1 MRLAG
6 SRRCNRDSVAALD
19 RTERSPARLEHWQ
32 EEMHVVRNRA
42 WLRLTWLRLTKGAEA
57 HKLKRVLVFRTVATP
72 GGKLLNNPPKI

>member
-1 MRLAG
+1 MRLTG

-32 EEMHVVRNRA
+32 EETHVVRNRA
-42 WLRLTWLRLTKGAEA
+42 WLRLTKGAEA

-72 GGKLLNNPPKI
+72 GGKPLNNPPNI

>member
-6 SRRCNRDSVAALD
+6 SRKCNRDSVAALD

-42 WLRLTWLRLTKGAEA
+42 WLRLTKGAEA

-72 GGKLLNNPPKI
+72 GGKPLNNPPKI